1 MRIFEHVK
9 LPQLQFD
16 LKAETTDSGRLY
28 TTPEGNRYKSI
39 TTVLSHYGKQGI
51 YEWRKAVGEEYANE
65 ISRKAANRGTKV
77 HKVCEDYLNNE
88 IPELKMQLMMPDL
101 KELFFKIK
109 PIIDDNVGKVYTQE
123 QALYSDKLRIAGRV
137 DLIAEWNGKVA
148 VIDYKTSTKQ
158 KDEENIQNYFMQCAA
173 YAVAFE
179 ERTKISIP
187 RIAIVVAVE
196 GDSPQLFVKK
206 RDDYID
212 MFISYR
218 KQYDEQLLLG

>member
-39 TTVLSHYGKQGI
+39 TTVLSHYNKQGI
-51 YEWRKAVGEEYANE
+51 YEWRQAVGEEYANKV
-65 ISRKAANRGTKV
+65 SRRAADRGTKV
-77 HKVCEDYLNNE
+77 HKICEDYLNNE

-109 PIIDDNVGKVYTQE
+109 PFIDENIGKVYTQE
-123 QALYSDKLRIAGRV
+123 QALYSDKYRIAGRV

-158 KDEENIQNYFMQCAA
+158 KDEENIQNYFMQCTA
-173 YAVAFE
+173 YALMFA
-179 ERTKISIP
+179 ERTGIWIDD
-187 RIAIVVAVE
+187 IVVLIATEE
-196 GDSPQLFVKK
+196 GPAQVFE
-206 RDDYID
+206 RQIHDYRQPLIEMID
-212 MFISYR
+212 KYA
-218 KQYDEQLLLG
+218 

>member
-39 TTVLSHYGKQGI
+39 TTVLSHYNKQDI
-51 YEWRKAVGEEYANE
+51 YEWRQAVGEEYANKV
-65 ISRKAANRGTKV
+65 SRRAADRGTKV
-77 HKVCEDYLNNE
+77 HKICEDYLNNE
-88 IPELKMQLMMPDL
+88 IPELKMQMMMPDL

-123 QALYSDKLRIAGRV
+123 QALYSDKYRIAGRV

-158 KDEENIQNYFMQCAA
+158 KDEENIQNYFMQCTA
-173 YAVAFE
+173 YALMFA
-179 ERTKISIP
+179 ERTGIWIDD
-187 RIAIVVAVE
+187 IVVLIATEE
-196 GDSPQLFVKK
+196 GPAQVFE
-206 RDDYID
+206 RQIHDYRQPLIEMID
-212 MFISYR
+212 KYA
-218 KQYDEQLLLG
+218 

>member
-39 TTVLSHYGKQGI
+39 TTVLSHYNKQGI
-51 YEWRKAVGEEYANE
+51 YEWRQAVGEEYANKV
-65 ISRKAANRGTKV
+65 SRRAADRGNKV
-77 HKVCEDYLNNE
+77 HKICEDYLNNE

-109 PIIDDNVGKVYTQE
+109 PFIDENIGKVYTQE
-123 QALYSDKLRIAGRV
+123 QALYSDKYRIAGRV

-158 KDEENIQNYFMQCAA
+158 KDEENIQNYFMQCTA
-173 YAVAFE
+173 YALMFA
-179 ERTKISIP
+179 ERTGIWIDD
-187 RIAIVVAVE
+187 IVVLIATEE
-196 GDSPQLFVKK
+196 GPAQVFE
-206 RDDYID
+206 RQIHDYRQPLIEMID
-212 MFISYR
+212 KYA
-218 KQYDEQLLLG
+218 